1 MADYISTLLDDNET
15 DTISPTT
22 TIPAIRDANN
32 NYLDNT
38 LMAADLNAA
47 KNGKIAALDSG
58 KVNTSD
64 IYNALD
70 QTNAGKVLD
79 ARQGKVLNDAI
90 NAISTLHPFE
100 IVFDENYVEGQYSNC
115 NSINHIVSINVLITT
130 LVPIN
135 AGLMIGVIPYGYRPS
150 KFLAI
155 ASMDLLQASRDS
167 LQINI
172 EPSGAIS
179 LYRKDDVAIPANVT
193 IPLNIVYCL

>member
-90 NAISTLHPFE
+90 NAISNPVLYSANDIFEFTGDAPTL
-100 IVFDENYVEGQYSNC
+100 YQ
-115 NSINHIVSINVLITT
+115 T
-130 LVPIN
+130 
-135 AGLMIGVIPYGYRPS
+135 YGYKIGRLCWLNFDFTYTTS
-150 KFLAI
+150 GKLNGKVSLKTAFLPVSTFEAV
-155 ASMDLLQASRDS
+155 MFTDS
-167 LQINI
+167 GLDVAVVQG
-172 EPSGAIS
+172 SGAINTYVNAKNFILS
-179 LYRKDDVAIPANVT
+179 CCYVSK
-193 IPLNIVYCL
+193 Y